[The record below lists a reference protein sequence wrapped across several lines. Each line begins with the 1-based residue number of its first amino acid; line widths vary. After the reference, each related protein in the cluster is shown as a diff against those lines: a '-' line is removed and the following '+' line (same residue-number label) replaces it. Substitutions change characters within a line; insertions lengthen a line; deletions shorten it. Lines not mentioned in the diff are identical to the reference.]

1 MGQKY
6 LNQREHTR
14 TNNSNQQ
21 LETTRDRKR
30 QKVKPRTMALL
41 FDTVFDL
48 DDLVFRHPF
57 APSSCGSKRKQCVPG
72 SMAKRQQWPKID
84 LLEEE
89 DRFVVKADV
98 PGVPK
103 DKLKLSVS
111 EDGITL
117 GFEEEESKEE
127 GGSQGKALTRTR
139 SQPASWTVCLLYPC
153 PRPLRVSRKPSRSS
167 RQPSPVPCLLKY
179 IR

>member
-1 MGQKY
+1 MGT
-6 LNQREHTR
+6 EISEPTR
-14 TNNSNQQ
+14 THSNQQ
-21 LETTRDRKR
+21 LEPTRDRKINLER
-30 QKVKPRTMALL
+30 WRFYSIPFLTLTTLSSDTLL
-41 FDTVFDL
+41 HLLLADQT
-48 DDLVFRHPF
+48 
-57 APSSCGSKRKQCVPG
+57 GSR
-72 SMAKRQQWPKID
+72 AKRQQWPKID

-127 GGSQGKALTRTR
+127 GGSQGKALRRERYFRSFTRTVPLPEGVDKDKITASVVDGVLALSLPKAPE
-139 SQPASWTVCLLYPC
+139 SQPKAIT
-153 PRPLRVSRKPSRSS
+153 
-167 RQPSPVPCLLKY
+167 
-179 IR
+179 IE